1 MNQNRPDGC
10 ISELV
15 IVGGGTAGWMTAAA
29 LSKILNHSIAIT
41 LVESDEI
48 GTVGVGEATI
58 PMIQLFNQVVGIDEN
73 EFMRETQA
81 SFKLGIE
88 FVNWGRLGDRY
99 IHAFGNFGQE
109 AWTVDFYQ
117 YWLRLWLEQK
127 AFDLEAYSINRM
139 ACKAGR
145 CMRADPQ
152 RPNSP
157 LGQIVHAF
165 HFDAGLYAKYLRKLA
180 ESRGVKRIEG
190 MIEAVEQEPHQGH
203 IKSVKLGSGQVIA
216 GDFFIDCT
224 GFRGLLIEQ
233 SLKTGY
239 EDWSQWLPANR
250 AIAVPCERS
259 SDFTPYT
266 RATAQRVGWQWR
278 IPLQHRTG
286 NGIVYSSNFLSDDEA
301 RSILLSNLDGRPT
314 AEPRPLRFVTG
325 KRKKLWHR
333 NVLAIG
339 LSSGFLEP
347 LESTSIHLIQS
358 TIAKFISFFPDRHLD
373 PADIEAFNRQMD
385 FEFSTIRDF
394 IILHYKLNQR
404 DDSAFWKHCATMPI
418 PERLQE
424 KIDLYQSHGRI
435 IRESNELFSEL
446 AWLQVMHGQGLK
458 ARRAHPL
465 ASIYSEK
472 EVSEFLEHIR
482 QTIANCVDLI
492 PTHADYINQHCK
504 SMVQVAA

>member
-1 MNQNRPDGC
+1 MNQSRPDGC

-29 LSKILNHSIAIT
+29 LSKILNQSITIT

-190 MIEAVEQEPHQGH
+190 MIDAVEQEPHQGH

-239 EDWSQWLPANR
+239 EDWSEWLPANR
-250 AIAVPCERS
+250 AIAVPCGH
-259 SDFTPYT
+259 P
-266 RATAQRVGWQWR
+266 GKN
-278 IPLQHRTG
+278 RT
-286 NGIVYSSNFLSDDEA
+286 E
-301 RSILLSNLDGRPT
+301 
-314 AEPRPLRFVTG
+314 
-325 KRKKLWHR
+325 
-333 NVLAIG
+333 
-339 LSSGFLEP
+339 
-347 LESTSIHLIQS
+347 
-358 TIAKFISFFPDRHLD
+358 
-373 PADIEAFNRQMD
+373 
-385 FEFSTIRDF
+385 
-394 IILHYKLNQR
+394 
-404 DDSAFWKHCATMPI
+404 
-418 PERLQE
+418 
-424 KIDLYQSHGRI
+424 
-435 IRESNELFSEL
+435 
-446 AWLQVMHGQGLK
+446 
-458 ARRAHPL
+458 
-465 ASIYSEK
+465 
-472 EVSEFLEHIR
+472 
-482 QTIANCVDLI
+482 
-492 PTHADYINQHCK
+492 
-504 SMVQVAA
+504 